1 MTKISKMKGSFIVL
15 ILFMVAACAN
25 MQSPFLDGSAELQ
38 KAGATQSADPERVLG
53 ASYITIKALRA
64 GTKKDYVYGLAGAM
78 DSAASDSMT
87 NGMLE
92 GALKTY
98 VAKHAKYPED
108 KMLANYFIAKLAV
121 KTDRVA
127 LPLSPEQKRILI
139 LYAETITDTA
149 RDFSG

>member
-1 MTKISKMKGSFIVL
+1 MKYSFIIL
-15 ILFMVAACAN
+15 ILMLVAACAN
-25 MQSPFLDGSAELQ
+25 IQSPFLDGSADLQ
-38 KAGATQSADPERVLG
+38 KTGATQSADPERVLG
-53 ASYITIKALRA
+53 ASYVTIKALRA
-64 GTKKDYVYGLAGAM
+64 GTKKDYVYGLADAL
-78 DSAASDSMT
+78 DAAASGGMT

-108 KMLANYFIAKLAV
+108 KILANYFIAKLAV

-127 LPLSPEQKRILI
+127 LPLSPEQKRILN

-149 RDFSG
+149 RDFDG